1 MPRPTRLTGKKLGEL
16 LVESGLIDEPKLSQ
30 ALTEQKGTGEL
41 LGEVLVRL
49 GFASEADIAATLAK
63 QFALPFISVS
73 QYYVSKAVAA
83 QFDPKTL
90 STYQCVPLDK
100 IGKVVIMAVSG
111 PLDPEV
117 IAGFEKATGCEIFL
131 YVSTL
136 SEIEKGLESLAT
148 GAPEKGGK
156 K

>member
-16 LVESGLIDEPKLSQ
+16 LVEGGLIDDGKLAKSL
-30 ALTEQKGTGEL
+30 AEQKGTGEL

-49 GFASEADIAATLAK
+49 GFVSEVDIASTLAK
-63 QFALPFISVS
+63 QFALPYISVS
-73 QYYVSKAVAA
+73 QYFVSKAVAA
-83 QFDPKTL
+83 QFDPKMLATH
-90 STYQCVPLDK
+90 QCVPLDK

-111 PLDPEV
+111 PLEPEV
-117 IAGFEKATGCEIFL
+117 IASFEKATGCEIFL

-136 SEIEKGLESLAT
+136 SEIEKGLEVLT
-148 GAPEKGGK
+148 GAVPEKAEK